1 MYLTLPFCPESPK
14 YILIIQGKDVNAQK
28 ALTWLRGTIEI
39 HDELDD
45 IRGKKTYSV
54 RFSCCFNKI

>member
-14 YILIIQGKDVNAQK
+14 YILIIQGRDVNAQR
-28 ALTWLRGTIEI
+28 ALSWLRGTIEI

-45 IRGKKTYSV
+45 IRGALY
-54 RFSCCFNKI
+54 F